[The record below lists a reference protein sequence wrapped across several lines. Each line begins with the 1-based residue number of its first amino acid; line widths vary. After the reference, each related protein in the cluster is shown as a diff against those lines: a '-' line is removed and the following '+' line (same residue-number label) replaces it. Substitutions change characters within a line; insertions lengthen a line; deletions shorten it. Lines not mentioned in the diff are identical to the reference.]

1 MGNRIGIFGGS
12 FNPVHIGHIS
22 VATEVIRRNLA
33 DEVWMMPCRQNPLK
47 GGEPELDDAA
57 RLRLLDK
64 AVSYAEAIGLVP
76 AGQRGSLR
84 VTDFELH
91 LPSPSYTVDTL
102 RALSERYPDD
112 EFILIVGGDSYA
124 NLDKWKNFREIEKEH
139 RIIVYPRP
147 GASLPRLR
155 AGVTLLEGVREY
167 DVSASR
173 IREKKIDDLKIVMPW
188 MDEQ

>member
-147 GASLPRLR
+147 GVSLPRLR